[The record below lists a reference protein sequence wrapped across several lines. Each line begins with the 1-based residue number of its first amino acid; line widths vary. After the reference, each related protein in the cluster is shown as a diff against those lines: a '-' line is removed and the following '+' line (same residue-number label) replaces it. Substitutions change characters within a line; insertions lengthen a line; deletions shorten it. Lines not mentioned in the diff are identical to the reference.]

1 MDYNKIIE
9 SIILTAIPLVIP
21 FILAA
26 VFSWLKLG
34 WAKLEAN
41 QTPATDFL
49 FQAAHMAVTA
59 AEQYSKTPEF
69 ADLLMSKKQYAL
81 VIARQYLLENNID
94 LDVDLIEA
102 AIESAVKE
110 FINKNDTSSPLIGE
124 MKF

>member
-1 MDYNKIIE
+1 MDYNKILE

-69 ADLLMSKKQYAL
+69 ALAWESKKEYAL
-81 VIARQYLLENNID
+81 VIAQNYLDTNGIE
-94 LDVDLIEA
+94 VDAHLIEA